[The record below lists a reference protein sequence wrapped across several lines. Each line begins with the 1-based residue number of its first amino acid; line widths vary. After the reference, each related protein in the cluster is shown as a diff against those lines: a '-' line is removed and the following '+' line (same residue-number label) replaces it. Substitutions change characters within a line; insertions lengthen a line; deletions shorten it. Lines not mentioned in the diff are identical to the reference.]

1 MSKVTTNKAVSTPK
15 EEPTFNFPTE
25 EVELPSK
32 GLVYP
37 EDSPLADGKVTM
49 KYMTAKE
56 EDIITNQNYIQK
68 GTAINHLLD
77 ALIVT
82 PGIKQDDL
90 VTGDKNAILI
100 AARILGYGS
109 TYKFEYLG
117 ETVEV
122 DLSKL
127 ENKEI
132 DYSLIEG
139 RTNEFEFTLPHTQ
152 TPITFRLLTGKIEK
166 QIDGELKGLAKINK
180 VKSAEMSTRMKH
192 LIASVN
198 GDSDRKTVRQF
209 VDTALL
215 ARDAKSLRD
224 YIAKMQPDIEIK
236 FDYEDYNGEIVERE
250 IPITSGF
257 FFPDPEWGKG
267 L

>member
-1 MSKVTTNKAVSTPK
+1 MSEVTTNKEVSTPK

-37 EDSPLADGKVTM
+37 EDSPLASGKIVM

-109 TYKFEYLG
+109 NYKFEYLG
-117 ETVEV
+117 DTVEV
-122 DLSKL
+122 DLSSL

-166 QIDGELKGLAKINK
+166 QIDAELKGLAKINK
-180 VKSAEMSTRMKH
+180 IKSAEMSTRMKH

-215 ARDAKSLRD
+215 ARDAKALRD
-224 YIAKMQPDIEIK
+224 HIAKMQPDIDIK

-257 FFPDPEWGKG
+257 FFPDPE
-267 L
+267 